1 MSLTAALSSSVSAL
15 GTLQSQTRLLSA
27 NVANA
32 QNPNY
37 TRKVAT
43 LTTPAID
50 GLPGSPLIAQIAR
63 VAAPEVQQ
71 DLYSAQAD
79 YGRLSAQK
87 TLTYDLA
94 EVLDSTIANG
104 EQPALARLLS
114 EFELAWKNLEAN
126 PENSDLS
133 NDVIRR
139 GQDLATRINQLNAK
153 QTPLRS
159 RADDMVQTAVNTIND
174 ASVQI
179 QALNVQI
186 ASVFG
191 SGQPIGD
198 LEDLRDLQVARL
210 AELVSIKTI
219 SNDRG
224 EMSVYTEA
232 GVQIT
237 GSVAQQFT
245 YTAST
250 TGSAGDIT
258 YVGSATS
265 LNAGFINGSIRAVL
279 DYLNPTSAAVN
290 STDPNLGT
298 LAKYV
303 NQLDSFAFNLVTI
316 VNDAYAAAEA
326 AVPAPTP
333 AEGTAFFT
341 IGGLTS
347 EEAQGIAITAAL
359 LNGTESLKIL
369 AAGDVQQAMRNTQIV
384 TTDVNRQGTE
394 GNGLVTGNI
403 TIFGLADTVLA
414 YHARN
419 ADVNTTNADSAEQV
433 QHTLEQ
439 KYRNLTGVD
448 IDNELANLQVLQN
461 NYAAMANVLNN
472 ITQMFDQ
479 LISIGR

>member
-159 RADDMVQTAVNTIND
+159 RADDMV
-174 ASVQI
+174 
-179 QALNVQI
+179 
-186 ASVFG
+186 
-191 SGQPIGD
+191 
-198 LEDLRDLQVARL
+198 
-210 AELVSIKTI
+210 
-219 SNDRG
+219 
-224 EMSVYTEA
+224 
-232 GVQIT
+232 
-237 GSVAQQFT
+237 
-245 YTAST
+245 
-250 TGSAGDIT
+250 
-258 YVGSATS
+258 
-265 LNAGFINGSIRAVL
+265 
-279 DYLNPTSAAVN
+279 
-290 STDPNLGT
+290 
-298 LAKYV
+298 
-303 NQLDSFAFNLVTI
+303 
-316 VNDAYAAAEA
+316 
-326 AVPAPTP
+326 
-333 AEGTAFFT
+333 
-341 IGGLTS
+341 
-347 EEAQGIAITAAL
+347 
-359 LNGTESLKIL
+359 
-369 AAGDVQQAMRNTQIV
+369 
-384 TTDVNRQGTE
+384 
-394 GNGLVTGNI
+394 
-403 TIFGLADTVLA
+403 
-414 YHARN
+414 
-419 ADVNTTNADSAEQV
+419 
-433 QHTLEQ
+433 
-439 KYRNLTGVD
+439 
-448 IDNELANLQVLQN
+448 
-461 NYAAMANVLNN
+461 
-472 ITQMFDQ
+472 
-479 LISIGR
+479 